1 MHLRPLFATVLLLG
15 ACEPSASESTEPTQ
29 TSRPAPEPAAIAL
42 PAVVAPR
49 APCAPRAEHARLRA
63 LDPTG
68 SGSAVVLARIGDRA
82 LAFVA
87 DEDSSA
93 MHTVDLDARVVLATT
108 PLAGRPAQLLI
119 APDGRI
125 FAALR
130 DHAAIE
136 VLEPREDP
144 AAPLDRRC
152 LVVTPA
158 EPIALART
166 PDGATLLVAS
176 RWDHALSA
184 FGIAAMEPRFT
195 VDLPRDPAAIAVAAD
210 GARALVA
217 HAVGGRVSV
226 IDLAP
231 EAPRAPR
238 TLALRSDLR
247 VAIGASW
254 ARPIA
259 PGPTESAP
267 ARPVAMAVHE
277 RPATQVFALV
287 RAADGRVLAPVVLAA
302 PSPVFTPASV
312 YGGTS
317 WNTPSVS
324 SEIATLDPSTERVT
338 LAPRGELG
346 AVDCLLPRG
355 AALDEARAEL
365 LVACLGRDEI
375 VAYDVRA
382 KAPRASVLR
391 RWKVA
396 PGPRGVAIDG
406 EAGRAVAWSQFDGVL
421 SVFPLGGAKGEAPPA
436 PVAISIAA
444 HRALPPE
451 LDRGRKLFHDAAGGR
466 IAADGRAC
474 ASCHVDGR
482 DDGLSWIILQG
493 ARQTPMLLGR
503 LPGTAPYGWEGGDK
517 DLQHHFTGTLARLGG
532 HGISA
537 TERDAVFAWV
547 QSLEPPDEPARP
559 VDPRIARG
567 EAIFHDDATGCSNC
581 HLGDETTDHARHD
594 VKTGIDTWAGGF
606 DTPSLR
612 FLSRSAPYL
621 HDGRYRTLAALLT
634 GMDGKM
640 GHTRQ
645 LSTDDRDALLAYVAS
660 L

>member
-1 MHLRPLFATVLLLG
+1 MHLRPLLATAVLLA
-15 ACEPSASESTEPTQ
+15 ACGPQASETIT
-29 TSRPAPEPAAIAL
+29 TSQPAPEPS
-42 PAVVAPR
+42 AVVAPAPL
-49 APCAPRAEHARLRA
+49 APCAPRSAHPALRA
-63 LDPTG
+63 LDTTG

-93 MHTVDLDARVVLATT
+93 VHTVDLDARVVLATT

-119 APDGRI
+119 APDGRV

-144 AAPLDRRC
+144 AAPLSRRC
-152 LVVTPA
+152 LVVAPS
-158 EPIALART
+158 EPVALART
-166 PDGATLLVAS
+166 PNGATLLVAS
-176 RWDHALSA
+176 RWGHALSA
-184 FGIAAMEPRFT
+184 FGITAMEPRFT
-195 VDLPRDPAAIAVAAD
+195 VDLRRDPAAIAVSAD

-231 EAPRAPR
+231 EAAHEPR

-247 VAIGASW
+247 SGGDPPRGRAKM
-254 ARPIA
+254 ARPIEPEA
-259 PGPTESAP
+259 AL
-267 ARPVAMAVHE
+267 ARRGSGIVHE

-302 PSPVFTPASV
+302 PSPVFTYASV

-317 WNTPSVS
+317 WNAPSVS
-324 SEIATLDPSTERVT
+324 SEIATLDPATERVT
-338 LAPRGELG
+338 LAPKGEFG

-355 AALDEARAEL
+355 AALDEARSEL

-375 VAYDVRA
+375 VAYDVGA
-382 KAPRASVLR
+382 KARRQSVLR

-396 PGPRGVAIDG
+396 PGPRGVAVDS
-406 EAGRAVAWSQFDGVL
+406 EASRAVAWSQFDGVL
-421 SVFPLGGAKGEAPPA
+421 SVFPLGGAEGEAPRA
-436 PVAISIAA
+436 PIEIPVAA

-466 IAADGRAC
+466 IASDGRAC
-474 ASCHVDGR
+474 ASCHLDGR
-482 DDGLSWIILQG
+482 DDGLSWVLLPG

-503 LPGTAPYGWEGGDK
+503 LPDTAPYGWEGGDK
-517 DLQHHFTGTLARLGG
+517 DLQHHFAGTLSRMGG
-532 HGISA
+532 HGISGP
-537 TERDAVFAWV
+537 ERDALFAWV
-547 QSLEPPDEPARP
+547 KSLEPPDEPARP
-559 VDPRIARG
+559 VDPRLARG
-567 EAIFHDDATGCSNC
+567 EAIFHDDAAGCSNC

-594 VKTGIDTWAGGF
+594 VKTGIDVWAGGF

-612 FLSRSAPYL
+612 FISRSAPYL
-621 HDGRYRTLAALLT
+621 HDGRYPTLSALLT

-645 LSTDDRDALLAYVAS
+645 LSPDDRDALLAYVAS